1 MGIQQTTQSTE
12 QTQQP
17 NTRNL
22 PVRAE
27 YTIHLPLYP
36 DEFLEMIEKLCFY
49 NSITLMFNGE
59 DGYRAAREI
68 EQICEQRLKEMND
81 QFNVTN

>member
-1 MGIQQTTQSTE
+1 MGTQPTE

-17 NTRNL
+17 NMQNL
-22 PVRAE
+22 PLRAE
-27 YTIHLPLYP
+27 YTVHLPLHP

-59 DGYRAAREI
+59 DGNRVAREI